1 MQEQPEAGGLR
12 EFAGG
17 GGGVVLSSHL
27 WLPPGCTVNR
37 GLESDVDRGQGI

>member
-12 EFAGG
+12 GG
-17 GGGVVLSSHL
+17 RGVSSRL

-37 GLESDVDRGQGI
+37 GLESDVNGGQGI